1 VTADPTGHVYEL
13 PPDDVAPAD
22 AVHEAA
28 AGDVVYLT
36 RRGERVAALVPL
48 DVAAAGAAAL
58 EALEALEDA
67 EALRAAQ
74 AALADPAPSIPLAEV
89 LAEHADVLTAYPD
102 EER

>member
-1 VTADPTGHVYEL
+1 MTAEPTGHVYEL

-36 RRGERVAALVPL
+36 RQGERVAALVPL

-58 EALEALEDA
+58 EALEDED
-67 EALRAAQ
+67 ALRAAQ

-89 LAEHADVLTAYPD
+89 LAEHADVLAAYPD
-102 EER
+102 DER

>member
-1 VTADPTGHVYEL
+1 VTAEPTSHAYEL

-48 DVAAAGAAAL
+48 EVAAAGAAAL

-67 EALRAAQ
+67 EALAAAR
-74 AALADPAPSIPLAEV
+74 AALADPAPSVPLSEV
-89 LAEHADVLTAYPD
+89 LAENADVLAAYPD
-102 EER
+102 DER